1 MNPADTEPDLPAAAL
16 PAWQAYRA
24 MLETKAAHFAALAAQ
39 EQAANAGLK
48 PRLAQQALIA
58 RLLEE
63 HTLAVRRF
71 KTALVELGKI
81 DSAARDAVI
90 ALLGRV
96 NEGLAPDA
104 SGPVRH

>member
-1 MNPADTEPDLPAAAL
+1 
-16 PAWQAYRA
+16 
-24 MLETKAAHFAALAAQ
+24 
-39 EQAANAGLK
+39 
-48 PRLAQQALIA
+48 
-58 RLLEE
+58 
-63 HTLAVRRF
+63 VRRF